1 MSEMTRKAL
10 RPGQRIR
17 IPWGLDEVDAVITG
31 VVERDD
37 TRHILLV
44 IELKGDPGV
53 PDETLEWQFPEE
65 SLLAAAG

>member
-1 MSEMTRKAL
+1 MKNMTQRAF

-17 IPWGLDEVDAVITG
+17 IPWGLDEVEAIVAD
-31 VVERDD
+31 VVVRDD
-37 TRHILLV
+37 TRHVVLL

-65 SLLAAAG
+65 SLLAAAV

>member
-1 MSEMTRKAL
+1 MSKTTL

-17 IPWGLDEVDAVITG
+17 IPWGLDTVDAIVQDI
-31 VVERDD
+31 VVRDD
-37 TRHILLV
+37 TRYVLLL

-65 SLLAAAG
+65 SLLAATG